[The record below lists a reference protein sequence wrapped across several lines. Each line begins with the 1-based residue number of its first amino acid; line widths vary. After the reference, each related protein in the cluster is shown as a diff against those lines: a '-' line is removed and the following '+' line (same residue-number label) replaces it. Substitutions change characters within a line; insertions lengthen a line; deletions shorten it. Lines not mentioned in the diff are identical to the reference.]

1 MTFFSRTAQG
11 QLAAYDADV
20 DLTHKMRA
28 LLKVVDGQTS
38 IETYEQKLSA
48 FGDVRGMLDSLQMAG
63 FVQPVAVP
71 ASSVASV
78 PSSRSALNPVVAA
91 KATDEWAETCDG
103 YAQTMRQPSPS
114 NQRDDPETI
123 ALTQSAD
130 MRHKL
135 RSQNALQAAKQLMA
149 RFTQAHLPD
158 QSSEILEQLNQIN
171 DLEMLAVMLSGYESI
186 VSPIGAFATEH
197 LFDIKRILYQNL

>member
-1 MTFFSRTAQG
+1 MTVFSRTAQG
-11 QLAAYDADV
+11 QLAAYDTNA
-20 DLTHKMRA
+20 DLTHKMRV

-63 FVQPVAVP
+63 FVRPVADP
-71 ASSVASV
+71 ASSVASA
-78 PSSRSALNPVVAA
+78 PSSRSALNPVVVA
-91 KATDEWAETCDG
+91 KATDDWAETCDG
-103 YAQTMRQPSPS
+103 YAQTVRQPASS

-123 ALTQSAD
+123 ALPQSAD

-158 QSSEILEQLNQIN
+158 QASEILEQLNQIN
-171 DLEMLAVMLSGYESI
+171 DLEMLAVMLSGYENI
-186 VSPIGAFATEH
+186 VSPTGAFATEH